1 MSDNSNN
8 EIYKLRQQLAIAKA
22 GLEKYSTWKNWA
34 RPYTHCGDLGIKRSL
49 YRMGN
54 EDGQVHAE
62 NALNEIQRIEEQ
74 FNKD

>member
-34 RPYTHCGDLGIKRSL
+34 RPYTHCGELGIKRSL

-54 EDGQVHAE
+54 ESPAADGYFHATTHHHR
-62 NALNEIQRIEEQ
+62 Q
-74 FNKD
+74 